1 MVKNTHE
8 EYGLVSRFLHWLV
21 FLVVVGMLL
30 GGQLLGMLPD
40 GSIKSIVGSAHKS
53 FGVLVFFLMAV
64 RLLWRLVNPRPKFLG
79 TNLLLRYISEVLHVC
94 LYALLLIQ
102 PLAGI
107 FMSQAYGY
115 PVVVFGWIEM
125 PTLVWHSPSLG
136 GIFSQIHSV
145 TAIIL
150 AAFHRCPR
158 CSGFKAPLHRWR
170 PDLVANAER
179 LISYR
184 INLLQMDGPAIARQH
199 LATLSKR
206 C

>member
-150 AAFHRCPR
+150 AAFIVVHAAAALKHHCIDGDRT
-158 CSGFKAPLHRWR
+158 
-170 PDLVANAER
+170 
-179 LISYR
+179 
-184 INLLQMDGPAIARQH
+184 LLRMLNG
-199 LATLSKR
+199 
-206 C
+206 